1 MDEMI
6 GSVITS
12 LEKDTD
18 INVSQLIIQV
28 KKEVNFILSSIQ
40 LL

>member
-18 INVSQLIIQV
+18 TNVRQLIIQV
-28 KKEVNFILSSIQ
+28 EKKRG
-40 LL
+40 